1 MNTQTIQNRYEFM
14 LLLEAKLCNPN
25 GDPDMGNL
33 PRQDPETEQGIITDV
48 AIKRRIRNYIQD
60 AFFDKEGMDILM
72 QSGTSLNKKIAEAV
86 LEVNEIQKFDSNFK
100 NAKVMESAQ
109 RLAEKYWD
117 VRAFG
122 GVMSTG
128 RNAGQIRGAVQIAM
142 STSVDP
148 IGIQD
153 MTITRMCYALDA
165 KQKEN
170 ESPDFLTIEGY
181 EKEENERSYN
191 EKRTMG
197 NKRIATYGL
206 YIVKGS
212 ISASLAEKVGFTET
226 DLNALNEAL
235 LQMYNHDISSSKEGM
250 SVVSPLF
257 LFKHVGT
264 QDDANAEE
272 KAREAKLG
280 CAAAHKLFNLMNVQK
295 KTEIEYPRNYEDYQ
309 VSFRFSEM
317 PKGVEVGIKT
327 APFSEVVWG
336 DDVKKVLEAEG
347 IKIV

>member
-86 LEVNEIQKFDSNFK
+86 LEVNEIQKFDPNFK

-128 RNAGQIRGAVQIAM
+128 RNAGQVRGAVQIAM

-148 IGIQD
+148 IGVQD
-153 MTITRMCYALDA
+153 MTITRMCYTDGKDCA
-165 KQKEN
+165 
-170 ESPDFLTIEGY
+170 TIEEY
-181 EKEENERSYN
+181 EKEENERPDDK
-191 EKRTMG
+191 KRTMG

-295 KTEIEYPRNYEDYQ
+295 MTEIEYPRNDEDYQ

>member
-1 MNTQTIQNRYEFM
+1 MENQVIKNRYEFM

-48 AIKRRIRNYIQD
+48 AIKRRVRNYVQD
-60 AFFDKEGMDILM
+60 AFSGCNGIGILM
-72 QSGTSLNKKIAEAV
+72 QSGTSINKEIARAV
-86 LEVNEIQKFDSNFK
+86 LEVNGIEKFDEKFN
-100 NAKVMESAQ
+100 NPKVQESAQ

-142 STSVDP
+142 STSIDP

-153 MTITRMCYALDA
+153 MTITRMCYADGKDFTA
-165 KQKEN
+165 IEEYQKE
-170 ESPDFLTIEGY
+170 EDERPDD
-181 EKEENERSYN
+181 K
-191 EKRTMG
+191 KRTMG
-197 NKRIATYGL
+197 TKRVASYGL
-206 YIVKGS
+206 FMVKGS
-212 ISASLAEKVGFTET
+212 ISASLAERVGFTEK
-226 DLNALNEAL
+226 DLEILSEAL

-250 SVVSPLF
+250 SVVSPLI

-264 QDDANAEE
+264 QADANAAE

-280 CAAAHKLFNLMNVQK
+280 CASAHKLFGLLQVKKKENV
-295 KTEIEYPRNYEDYQ
+295 EYPRNYEDYD
-309 VSFRFSEM
+309 VTFDFSHL
-317 PKGVEVGIKT
+317 PKGIEVGSKN
-327 APFSEVVWG
+327 APFEPVVWG
-336 DDVKKVLEAEG
+336 DAAKEAFYDEG
-347 IKIV
+347 IKTV